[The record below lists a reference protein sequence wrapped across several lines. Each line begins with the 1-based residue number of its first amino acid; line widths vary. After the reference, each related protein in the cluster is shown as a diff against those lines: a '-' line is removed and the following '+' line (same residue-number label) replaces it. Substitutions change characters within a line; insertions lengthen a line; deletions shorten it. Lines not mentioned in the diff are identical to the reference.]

1 MSVSTKSYKRTR
13 DRISVKHND
22 IKPHFN
28 VSIHKGSFQEK
39 ILSLKNIGGYRVN
52 YPDRHLRVQYDRSV
66 EFRRFNVGPTPT
78 LV

>member
-28 VSIHKGSFQEK
+28 ESIHKGSFQEK
-39 ILSLKNIGGYRVN
+39 MLSLKNLVGYRAN
-52 YPDRHLRVQYDRSV
+52 HLDGHLRAQHDRSLG
-66 EFRRFNVGPTPT
+66 FRGLMWVQCPH
-78 LV
+78 